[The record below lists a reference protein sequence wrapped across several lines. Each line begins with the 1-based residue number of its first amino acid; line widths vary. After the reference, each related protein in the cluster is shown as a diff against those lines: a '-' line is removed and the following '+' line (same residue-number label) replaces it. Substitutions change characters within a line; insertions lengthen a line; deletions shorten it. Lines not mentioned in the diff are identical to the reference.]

1 MVTPANYT
9 KDGNY
14 YGAVKL
20 YGLSTDTKP
29 TNVGNGSKFIEI
41 DTQIVYYFDAENGD
55 WYPEEET

>member
-1 MVTPANYT
+1 MVTPTNYT

-20 YGLSTDTKP
+20 SGLSTDTKP

-55 WYPEEET
+55 WYPKEET